1 MKHWLRNI
9 VAVVAG
15 LVVGSVL
22 NMAIVT
28 WGPAV
33 VPPPAGVDT
42 GTAEGLAA
50 GIHLFEPKHFLVPF
64 LAHALGTLA
73 GAFVACLVAA
83 SRRVVPAWVVG
94 AVFLAGGIAAATM
107 IPAPAWFIAMDLL
120 FAYLPMAW
128 LAILAGRRFL
138 RGRPA

>member
-1 MKHWLRNI
+1 MKYWVRNI
-9 VAVVAG
+9 AAVVAG
-15 LVVGSVL
+15 LVVGSVV

-33 VPPPAGVDT
+33 VPPPAGVDAS
-42 GTAEGLAA
+42 TAERLAA

-73 GAFVACLVAA
+73 DALVAFPVA
-83 SRRVVPAWVVG
+83 
-94 AVFLAGGIAAATM
+94 
-107 IPAPAWFIAMDLL
+107 APAWFIVVDLA

-128 LAILAGRRFL
+128 LATVPGRRLAGDAQRQ
-138 RGRPA
+138 GPG